1 MVKPR
6 KPVENV
12 EVAQKP
18 DETPEAATHRV
29 VMAEGARHAVAGRRI
44 AGQAFADA
52 LNVPAMTRELQR
64 QSKQVAKGDLSAQE
78 YMLLQQAQTLDLIF
92 TRMVMQ
98 AEPNMGEYMSA
109 AETYMRLALKAQA
122 QARATIETLAEIKN
136 PRPVAFV
143 KQANIAHGHQQ
154 VNNGDAALPAPPQAQ
169 ISPPAPD
176 ALAGTWTAAREALPA
191 TRARENPEAS
201 KAE

>member
-1 MVKPR
+1 MAKPS
-6 KPVENV
+6 KPSKPSETIEVE
-12 EVAQKP
+12 QKP

-52 LNVPAMTRELQR
+52 LNVPAMTRELGR
-64 QSKQVAKGDLSAQE
+64 QSKLVAKGDLSAQE
-78 YMLLQQAQTLDLIF
+78 YMLVQQAQTLDLIF

-98 AEPNMGEYMSA
+98 AEANMGEYMSA

-122 QARATIETLAEIKN
+122 QARATIETLAEVKN

-154 VNNGDAALPAPPQAQ
+154 VNNAEPAALPPPT
-169 ISPPAPD
+169 PD
-176 ALAGTWTAAREALPA
+176 PIATATLPA
-191 TRARENPEAS
+191 TMHSLARVSNS
-201 KAE
+201 KSGKTD